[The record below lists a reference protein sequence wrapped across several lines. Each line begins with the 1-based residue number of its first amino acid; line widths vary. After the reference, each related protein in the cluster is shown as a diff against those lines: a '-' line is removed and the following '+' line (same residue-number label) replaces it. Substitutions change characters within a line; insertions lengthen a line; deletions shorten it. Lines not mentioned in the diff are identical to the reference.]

1 VLSYR
6 HAFHAGN
13 HADVLKHIV
22 LVELL
27 RYMTAKAADL
37 WYIDTHAGAGAY
49 DIGTNDVAV
58 REAEGGIAQL
68 WGAQDPP
75 DLVALYLKQV
85 ARLNP
90 GGALRRYP
98 GSPGIAFDLTR
109 PGDRLWLSE
118 LHPADHA
125 TLLAGF
131 GKAGKRVSVEKADGY
146 SRLKAL
152 LPPGPKRAL
161 VMIDPSYEQAAEY
174 QRVLDALADARRR
187 FATGVYAIWYPLL
200 RLRESME
207 FPRALEREGGEKWLH
222 ARMLVRGPEAGG
234 LFGSGMFIVNP
245 PYTLAQAL
253 DSTLPWLTDRLA
265 QGPGAAYSVAS
276 GPGHNVQRQ

>member
-1 VLSYR
+1 MLSYR

-27 RYMTAKAADL
+27 RYMTAKPAEL

-49 DIGTNDVAV
+49 DIGTNEVAA
-58 REAEGGIAQL
+58 REAEGGIARL

-75 DLVALYLKQV
+75 DLAAQYLEQV

-98 GSPGIAFDLTR
+98 GSPCIAAELTR

-125 TLLAGF
+125 TLADGF
-131 GKAGKRVSVEKADGY
+131 GKAGKRVSVEKADGFA
-146 SRLKAL
+146 RLKAL

-187 FATGVYAIWYPLL
+187 FATGVYAIWYPVL
-200 RLRESME
+200 RLRESVE
-207 FPRALEREGGEKWLH
+207 FSRALEREGGAKWLH
-222 ARMLVRGPEAGG
+222 ARMLVRGPEGGG
-234 LFGSGMFIVNP
+234 LFGSGMYIVNP
-245 PYTLAQAL
+245 PYTLAHAL
-253 DSTLPWLTDRLA
+253 ESTLPWLTDRFA
-265 QGPGAAYSVAS
+265 QGPGAACSVVS
-276 GPGHNVQRQ
+276 GPGQSVERR

>member
-1 VLSYR
+1 MLSYR

-27 RYMTAKAADL
+27 RYMTAKPANL

-49 DIGTNDVAV
+49 ELGTNEVAA
-58 REAEGGIAQL
+58 REAEGGIARL
-68 WGAQDPP
+68 WGAKAPP
-75 DLVALYLKQV
+75 ELVVQYLQQI
-85 ARLNP
+85 AGLNP
-90 GGALRRYP
+90 GGTLRRYA
-98 GSPGIAFDLTR
+98 GSPVIAFNLTR

-125 TLLAGF
+125 NLVAGF
-131 GKAGKRVSVEKADGY
+131 GKAGKRVSVEKADGF

-161 VMIDPSYEQAAEY
+161 AMIDPSYEQAAEY

-187 FATGVYAIWYPLL
+187 FATGVYAIWYPVL
-200 RLRESME
+200 RLRDSME

-222 ARMLVRGPEAGG
+222 ARMLVRGPDAGG
-234 LFGSGMFIVNP
+234 LFGSGLFIVNP
-245 PYTLAQAL
+245 PYTLAGAL
-253 DSTLPWLTDRLA
+253 ESTLPWLTGCLA
-265 QGPGAAYSVAS
+265 QGPGASYSVVT
-276 GPGHNVQRQ
+276 GPGQSAKRQ